1 VLANLVDIGQS
12 VATIYSSEFKSFW
25 FLNKKGDCMNLVI
38 LRGNLARDPEIRSIT
53 ASGRQTSV
61 ANFTIAV
68 SREFT
73 KQSGETDKITSFV
86 QCEAWDT
93 GAEAIGDSLKKGDLV
108 MVEGSLRN
116 DSWEK
121 DGVKHSTMKIRVNN
135 FGKITKTAKSNKNK
149 EEFSEEVVAF

>member
-1 VLANLVDIGQS
+1 VLADLVDTGS
-12 VATIYSSEFKSFW
+12 ATCY
-25 FLNKKGDCMNLVI
+25 NKVSLEKFGFYKGEIMNLVI
-38 LRGNLARDPEIRSIT
+38 LRGNLARDPELRTVTTNNRS
-53 ASGRQTSV
+53 TSV
-61 ANFTIAV
+61 VNFTIAT

-73 KQSGETDKITSFV
+73 KQNGETDKITTFV

-121 DGVKHSTMKIRVNN
+121 DGVKHSTMKVRVNN
-135 FGKITKTAKSNKNK
+135 FAKLNRGNKSKASK
-149 EEFSEEVVAF
+149 ESETIAAF